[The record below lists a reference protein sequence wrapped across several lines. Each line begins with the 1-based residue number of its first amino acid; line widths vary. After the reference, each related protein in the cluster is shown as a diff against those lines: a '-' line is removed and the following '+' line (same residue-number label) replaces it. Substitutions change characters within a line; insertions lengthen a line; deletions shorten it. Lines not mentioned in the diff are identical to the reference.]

1 MKLGDSERL
10 NRLDAK
16 LRMVANG
23 DEVVN
28 TLRSER
34 AQSVAVLDPGL
45 LKRVPQLRGAQTQA
59 QELYQLPGEIKKE
72 TLKPADSVAVS
83 VFIELDREAT
93 GLPAPIA
100 HRYRGARRTVRK
112 DNLVT
117 ASVALNR
124 LPELLRDPA
133 VISVECAENVHLFPP
148 LDVGRRSEN
157 PIPTWKRAGLDP
169 TAEPEPRVL
178 VGIIDVHGF
187 DFAHP
192 EFLDDDGDTRFVAI
206 WDQGGNTRPG
216 PRGLDYGSEITR
228 EHMRA
233 ALAASDEVGL
243 PATELEPQ
251 SQMLPGS
258 HGTHVAGIAAG
269 NSGVCPEALI
279 AGVLI
284 ALPQEDRD
292 RRSSFYDSTRV
303 AHAVDYLFA
312 LGEELGLPVSVNI
325 SLGTNGH
332 AHDASSATSRW
343 IDHAL
348 ATAGRSVCVAA
359 GNAGQEAPV
368 GPGDWGFVMGRI
380 HAGSKLDRD
389 ETPSSTLEWIV
400 VGDGIADV
408 SENELEIWYS
418 PQDRLAVEL
427 RAPGSDEW
435 IGPVEPGEY
444 IENQP
449 LDNGTFISV
458 YNELYAPANGHNYIA
473 CYLSPYFSPEG
484 IVGIASGT
492 WKVRLTG
499 LDVREGTY
507 HAWIERDDPRRV
519 GRAGV
524 EQAWAFPS
532 FFSKST
538 FVDRYS
544 VSSLACGQRIV
555 SVANLDPDQGRPH
568 ITSSQGP
575 TRDER
580 SKPDVAAPGTDIT
593 AANGFDPDSPWISMT
608 GTSMAS
614 PFVAGVVARM
624 LTLEPRLTA
633 AQINGVLRRTAV
645 PLEPEVF
652 DWRDDT
658 GFGQVDA
665 RACLDEVRALQRR
678 EAFDG

>member
-1 MKLGDSERL
+1 MKLRESERL
-10 NRLDAK
+10 DRLDAK

-34 AQSVAVLDPGL
+34 AQSVAVLDRGL
-45 LKRVPQLRGAQTQA
+45 LQRVPQLRRPQA
-59 QELYQLPGEIKKE
+59 QARLAAELPGGVQRGRLERE
-72 TLKPADSVAVS
+72 ADSVAVS
-83 VFIELDREAT
+83 VFIELDREAS
-93 GLPAPIA
+93 GLPAPVA
-100 HRYRGARRTVRK
+100 HRYRGARLTVRK
-112 DNLVT
+112 DQLVT
-117 ASVALNR
+117 ASVPLNR
-124 LPELLRDPA
+124 LGELLQDPS
-133 VISVECAENVHLFPP
+133 VISVQSAENVHLYPP
-148 LDVGRRSEN
+148 LAVSRRRER
-157 PIPTWKRAGLDP
+157 PVPTWKRAGLDP
-169 TAEPEPRVL
+169 AEVPGKVL
-178 VGIIDVHGF
+178 VGVVDVHGF

-192 EFLDDDGDTRFVAI
+192 DFLDEDGDTRFVRI
-206 WDQGGNTRPG
+206 WDQGGNSRPG
-216 PRGLDYGSEITR
+216 PSAFGYGAEIKH
-228 EHMRA
+228 EHMGA
-233 ALAASDEVGL
+233 ALAAADDVGL
-243 PATELEPQ
+243 AATELEPQ

-269 NSGVCPEALI
+269 DSGVCPDALI

-284 ALPQEDRD
+284 ALPQEDLD
-292 RRSSFYDSTRV
+292 RRSSFYDSTRL

-359 GNAGQEAPV
+359 GNAAQEAPV
-368 GPGDWGFVMGRI
+368 GPGDWGYVMGRI
-380 HAGSKLDRD
+380 HSGDQLTEERD
-389 ETPSSTLEWIV
+389 TTTLEWIV
-400 VGDGIADV
+400 VGDGIADI

-418 PQDRLAVEL
+418 PQDRMAVEL
-427 RAPGSDEW
+427 KAPGSDEW

-444 IENQP
+444 VENRALP
-449 LDNGTFISV
+449 NGTFVSL

-473 CYLSPYFSPEG
+473 CYLSPYFSEDG
-484 IVGIASGT
+484 VVGVAAGA

-499 LDVREGTY
+499 QDLRAGAF
-507 HAWIERDDPRRV
+507 HGWIERDDPRRV
-519 GRAGV
+519 GRLGS
-524 EQAWAFPS
+524 EEAWAFPS
-532 FFSKST
+532 FFAKGT

-555 SVANLDPDQGRPH
+555 SVANFDPAEERVH

-580 SKPDVAAPGTDIT
+580 AKPDVAAPGTAVV
-593 AANGFDPDSPWISMT
+593 AANGFNPKTDWISMT

-624 LTLEPRLTA
+624 LQLEPRLTA

-645 PLEPEVF
+645 PLDPESF
-652 DWRDDT
+652 DWRDDS
-658 GFGQVDA
+658 GFGRVDPQ
-665 RACLDEVRALQRR
+665 ACLEEVRALQRR
-678 EAFDG
+678 RAFDA